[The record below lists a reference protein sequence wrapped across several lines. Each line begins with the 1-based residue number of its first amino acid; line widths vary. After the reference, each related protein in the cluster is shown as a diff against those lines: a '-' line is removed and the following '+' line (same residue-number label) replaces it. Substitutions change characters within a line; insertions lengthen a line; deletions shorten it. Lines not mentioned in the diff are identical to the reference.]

1 MAQGDAGAHEHALQ
15 GNGVKALYRC
25 HTGCEVRLQR
35 RAICMGA
42 RTWYRWWHSR
52 FILGNKRAQLF
63 ERQVGN
69 LSNTVANQRGT
80 P

>member
-1 MAQGDAGAHEHALQ
+1 MAQGDAGAQEHALQ

-25 HTGCEVRLQR
+25 HTGCEALAAPGHHGSADLVP
-35 RAICMGA
+35 MGG
-42 RTWYRWWHSR
+42 SR